1 MSKSA
6 LRQRVL
12 AQLKGQDPLVKEER
26 DQALIRRLMAS
37 SSYQKSTTVALYLSL
52 AFEVNTAS
60 LIKAARADGKQI
72 LVPKTLK
79 GGQMVFVP
87 YQAGHLE
94 RSSFGVLEPTN
105 QEVVLKE
112 AIDLI
117 VVPGLIW
124 NHQGYRIGFGGGFY
138 DRYLAN
144 YQGETVS
151 LCYDFQYQE
160 FVPEH
165 HDWPVK
171 EVIVDVKNRI

>member
-6 LRQRVL
+6 LRQAVL

-26 DQALIRRLMAS
+26 DQALIRRLMES
-37 SSYQKSTTVALYLSL
+37 SKYQKSTTVALYLSL

-105 QEVVLKE
+105 MEVVEKG

-117 VVPGLIW
+117 LVPGLIW
-124 NHQGYRIGFGGGFY
+124 NQQGYRIGFGGGFY
-138 DRYLAN
+138 DRYLAD
-144 YQGETVS
+144 YEGKTVS
-151 LCYDFQYQE
+151 LSYDFQIRE
-160 FVPEH
+160 FLPEA
-165 HDWPVK
+165 HDQPVE
-171 EVIVDVKNRI
+171 EVIVGVKNSV